1 MKRKFTYFFI
11 VTAFFTVAGIS
22 GIQYSSQPPQ
32 GHTGADGSNC
42 TNCHGGFPVNSPGGN
57 VTVSGLPTSG
67 YIPSQAYNFSL
78 TITHSAANRLRWGF
92 AIVARNAAGQNIGT
106 FSSTNPNAAING
118 AELTHNNAVSTSA
131 QASYTYTNLKWTA
144 PPSPGT
150 NDNIVT
156 FYYAGNAANGGSSS
170 GDYIYTGTT
179 QIVLPITLASFDA
192 VVKNSGVSLIW
203 KTNSESNSDY
213 FEIEKSDDQF
223 HFVPTGKVAASGNST
238 EVKTYSFLDN
248 KAVFYDKP
256 VYYRLALVDKDGK
269 KKYSNVI
276 NVILK
281 GAGTYVKRIYPNA
294 ITAGNDL
301 HVSMVSDKEEVVSIE
316 VYSYSGKKIRQVQR
330 TITSGQ
336 NDLLISINKLTAP
349 GLYSVV
355 VKSESNTQQIP
366 LIVQ

>member
-1 MKRKFTYFFI
+1 MKRKSSYLLIII
-11 VTAFFTVAGIS
+11 VLLTIAGVAGIQNS
-22 GIQYSSQPPQ
+22 FVPPT
-32 GHTGADGSNC
+32 GYTGANGPVC
-42 TNCHGGFPVNSPGGN
+42 TDCHGGSPVNFPGGN
-57 VTVSGLPTSG
+57 VTISGLPTTE
-67 YIPSQAYNFSL
+67 YIPGQTYNFSL
-78 TITHSAANRLRWGF
+78 TITHSVADRVRWGF
-92 AIVARNAAGQNIGT
+92 SIAAKNSANQDVGT
-106 FSSTNPNAAING
+106 FASTNPNAAVNG
-118 AELTHNNAVSTSA
+118 SELSHFSAVSTPA
-131 QASYTYTNLKWTA
+131 QSSFSYTNLIWIA
-144 PPSPGT
+144 PLTPGT
-150 NDNIVT
+150 NDHLVT
-156 FYYAGNAANGGSSS
+156 FYYVGNAGNGGGSG
-170 GDYIYTGTT
+170 GDFIYKGTT
-179 QIVLPITLASFDA
+179 QTILPITLASFDA
-192 VVKNSGVSLIW
+192 VVKNSAVSLTW

-276 NVILK
+276 NVIIK

-336 NDLLISINKLTAP
+336 NDLLIAINKFTAP